1 MPDLTI
7 HTARACSQTREWSRE
22 FPSSDGKSSY
32 TVTWER
38 DYSPDRVMEYHY
50 TCTCWPWKKTGTCK
64 HAAAC
69 YRADISDNQGPDDR
83 CGWDDRMHH
92 VHIPD
97 DHDET
102 LCPLCGSDT
111 IVYQYGA

>member
-38 DYSPDRVMEYHY
+38 NYSPDRVMEYHY
-50 TCTCWPWKKTGTCK
+50 TCTCWPWKKTPGGERKAFGGIDITVFWMQ
-64 HAAAC
+64 HAAT
-69 YRADISDNQGPDDR
+69 S
-83 CGWDDRMHH
+83 WL
-92 VHIPD
+92 IPFNWSGRVSR
-97 DHDET
+97 T
-102 LCPLCGSDT
+102 PFASKAGFT
-111 IVYQYGA
+111 